1 MAALGKIMTLDKLKK
16 RNVIMVDWC
25 CMCKRSGESIDHL
38 LLHCEVAR
46 ELWTLIFLL
55 FEVEWIMPKRVIEL
69 LACWRGLLGSFGR
82 LEDVPFVLNV
92 VHMDKTECKVF

>member
-1 MAALGKIMTLDKLKK
+1 
-16 RNVIMVDWC
+16 
-25 CMCKRSGESIDHL
+25 
-38 LLHCEVAR
+38 
-46 ELWTLIFLL
+46 
-55 FEVEWIMPKRVIEL
+55 MPKRVIEL